1 MKWNETTYKK
11 PLRCVQV
18 YNQDKMCRKHYSHD
32 DDDERVTFSGHL
44 LSSYFALLCFSN
56 ITLKRK

>member
-44 LSSYFALLCFSN
+44 LSFYFALLCFSH
-56 ITLKRK
+56 ITLK